1 MVKSIRGFREWISAV
16 WVISI
21 LSIRFLPWEV
31 NWLMQCSAAVM
42 TTEIGQFPRRKG
54 ANAAIFFIQF
64 RGKLIVAPE
73 LGQWNRTHIAAGYHI
88 WIYALWIT
96 GRRDFT
102 NYNDN
107 TWHLNTTRILSTC
120 LQPACVFTFTKV
132 QHFFG
137 PGLGPFPLFLSTQIL
152 DALTRPRFPGC
163 HGGVSQCDVMWRYF
177 LRNEILTCFF
187 PHISFF
193 GKLGTGFVTESF
205 NVDKPQQ
212 GSSHSQLWFHTF
224 GHQEQQNAESGAAGH
239 GFVRDTTP
247 RGSKPRPKI

>member
-1 MVKSIRGFREWISAV
+1 MNFCCLILSYYRSYLFDSFREKSTD
-16 WVISI
+16 
-21 LSIRFLPWEV
+21 L
-31 NWLMQCSAAVM
+31 CSPAVM
-42 TTEIGQFPRRKG
+42 TTEEIGQFPRRKG
-54 ANAAIFFIQF
+54 ANAAIFFIETSRQF

-73 LGQWNRTHIAAGYHI
+73 SGQWNRTHIAVGYLIGIH
-88 WIYALWIT
+88 ALWIT
-96 GRRDFT
+96 GSRDFT

-107 TWHLNTTRILSTC
+107 TWHLNTTCILSTC

-137 PGLGPFPLFLSTQIL
+137 AGLGPFPLFLSTQIL

-212 GSSHSQLWFHTF
+212 GSSPAAECRKWSRRPWICQ
-224 GHQEQQNAESGAAGH
+224 GYNSSRQQ
-239 GFVRDTTP
+239 TKT
-247 RGSKPRPKI
+247 